1 MAVFVL
7 DIWLSLRL
15 SFPKKAFACD
25 INTFIYIALPAHKF
39 IIAPGSHHFTLPAP
53 VPPPYSPSVPAPRQL
68 TVERQL
74 HKSVLLGWTPTD
86 SGAGEVVES
95 YHVFV
100 DGLLRCTV
108 SAGEQCRALLENV
121 DLTRV
126 RGDWGA
132 RGNGVTRVT
141 GNGVSRVR
149 EGIAVRGGM
158 GGAVEK

>member
-1 MAVFVL
+1 M
-7 DIWLSLRL
+7 
-15 SFPKKAFACD
+15 
-25 INTFIYIALPAHKF
+25 
-39 IIAPGSHHFTLPAP
+39 
-53 VPPPYSPSVPAPRQL
+53 
-68 TVERQL
+68 
-74 HKSVLLGWTPTD
+74 
-86 SGAGEVVES
+86 
-95 YHVFV
+95 FV